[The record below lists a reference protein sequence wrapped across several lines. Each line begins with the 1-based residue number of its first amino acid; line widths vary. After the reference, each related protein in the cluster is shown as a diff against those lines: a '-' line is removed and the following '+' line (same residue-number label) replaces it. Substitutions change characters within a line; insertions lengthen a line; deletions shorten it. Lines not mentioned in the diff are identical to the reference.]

1 MKNERQLVLSEIAET
16 IQTGPFGSQLHQSDY
31 SEVGTPVVMPKDLIG
46 GSISEASIAR
56 VSADHVARLSRHKMS
71 PGDIVYSR
79 RGDVGRCALVTPK
92 EQGWLCGTGCLRVT
106 IDPDKAN
113 PMYVF
118 YYLQLPKTI
127 AWVENHAVGA
137 TMLNLNT
144 SILGNIPIRL
154 PDIRIQNKVVSVISS
169 YDDLIATNQ
178 KQIDLLEE
186 AAQRLYK
193 EWFCFKH
200 TPATEKD
207 DISDYLIKRGWK
219 KSKIGDIFNTY
230 LGGTPSREKKEFWEK
245 GTIPWINSG
254 EVNRLR
260 IVKPSEMITEQALRK
275 SATKLLPKHT
285 TLVAITGAT
294 LGQVSFTEIE
304 TCANQSVVGIY
315 DGQDI
320 YNYYL
325 YHFVSQ
331 HIGEIVAKATGGA
344 QQHINKDIINDYSII
359 LPPVNVIRE
368 YNPLVAPIF
377 ESIKVLL
384 FQNIFLSEARD
395 LMLKELI
402 VNSDSR

>member
-31 SEVGTPVVMPKDLIG
+31 SEMGTPVVMPKDLIG

-127 AWVENHAVGA
+127 AWIENHAVGA

-154 PDIRIQNKVVSVISS
+154 PDISTQDKVVSVISA

-178 KQIDLLEE
+178 KQIALLEE
-186 AAQRLYK
+186 AAQRIYK
-193 EWFCFKH
+193 EWFIDFRIPGYEETAFDNGIPNEWHYGDLGEVAQFKRGKTITKDDAIAGDVPVIAGGL
-200 TPATEKD
+200 TPAYYHNQSNTSAPVVTVSGSGANAGFTRMYHVRVWASDCSFIDSYSTKSIYFVYCFLKANKQSIDNLQKGSAQPHVYAKD
-207 DISDYLIKRGWK
+207 LNQLRTLIP
-219 KSKIGDIFNTY
+219 SVSIVESFN
-230 LGGTPSREKKEFWEK
+230 EM
-245 GTIPWINSG
+245 
-254 EVNRLR
+254 
-260 IVKPSEMITEQALRK
+260 VKPLFDRIAVLDKQI
-275 SATKLLPKHT
+275 LLLT
-285 TLVAITGAT
+285 
-294 LGQVSFTEIE
+294 
-304 TCANQSVVGIY
+304 
-315 DGQDI
+315 
-320 YNYYL
+320 
-325 YHFVSQ
+325 
-331 HIGEIVAKATGGA
+331 
-344 QQHINKDIINDYSII
+344 
-359 LPPVNVIRE
+359 
-368 YNPLVAPIF
+368 
-377 ESIKVLL
+377 
-384 FQNIFLSEARD
+384 EARERF
-395 LMLKELI
+395 LPQLI
-402 VNSDSR
+402 

>member
-1 MKNERQLVLSEIAET
+1 MILIDVCELIVDCPHSTANDEGAGYPLIRTPNVGKGRLILDGVHRVSKQVYDVRNARAVPKAGDLILAREAPAGNVAIILDGQEVCLGQRTVLIRPDKSKVNPQYLTYYLLAPYAQHELTSAANGAT
-16 IQTGPFGSQLHQSDY
+16 VAH
-31 SEVGTPVVMPKDLIG
+31 VNMPKI
-46 GSISEASIAR
+46 
-56 VSADHVARLSRHKMS
+56 
-71 PGDIVYSR
+71 
-79 RGDVGRCALVTPK
+79 RGLK
-92 EQGWLCGTGCLRVT
+92 
-106 IDPDKAN
+106 IN
-113 PMYVF
+113 
-118 YYLQLPKTI
+118 
-127 AWVENHAVGA
+127 
-137 TMLNLNT
+137 
-144 SILGNIPIRL
+144 L
-154 PDIRIQNKVVSVISS
+154 PDIQEQNRIAGILST

-178 KQIDLLEE
+178 KQIYLLEE